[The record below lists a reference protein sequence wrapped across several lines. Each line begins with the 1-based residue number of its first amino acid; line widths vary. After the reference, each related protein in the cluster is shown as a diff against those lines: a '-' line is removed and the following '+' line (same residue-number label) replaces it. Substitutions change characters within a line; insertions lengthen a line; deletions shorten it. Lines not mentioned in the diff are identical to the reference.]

1 MLFAGVELKTRLRT
15 GKEKSHAIG
24 KYKQVISY
32 SLGTLF
38 YRNVFVVSGGWGSG
52 MLCWEVSYLPRCKF
66 VLKAT
71 QYKEK
76 SPFEG

>member
-52 MLCWEVSYLPRCKF
+52 CCVGKYLIYPDAN
-66 VLKAT
+66 L
-71 QYKEK
+71 Y
-76 SPFEG
+76 